1 MTSSTPDLIVLGA
14 GPAGLALAAAGA
26 EQGLSVVVIDPE
38 PHAAWPA
45 SYGAWKVDLPAW
57 VPIERSWSTAHVA
70 FDDGARDLR
79 GDYARIDKAALQAL
93 LLDTLTAHG
102 GELMCD
108 RATALHAHDDHVR
121 VQRGAGVDLHARVV
135 IDATGRGLTPV
146 SPPTAFQAAYGVLA
160 RVRSH
165 PWAAG
170 HMALMDF
177 SVAHLNTTHRS
188 GVSSFLYALPY
199 GPDRLFVEETSLAA
213 SPAVPLP
220 LLRDRLYAR
229 LAHLGVEIV
238 EELEVERCII
248 PMNTPIPRLGLAVP
262 FGAAAGLIH
271 PATGYQ
277 LSRSLTLAEPVARA
291 IAAALPHGPSAAR
304 RAAWS
309 TIWPT
314 PQRRTRAL
322 HDLGLQLLL
331 SLNAEQT
338 RAFFSAFFDL
348 PEPAWRAYLRA
359 DAAPGSVARAMAQ
372 VFTRLDPS
380 LRRAIVALALGRGRH
395 SLLRVLTPQLGGVS

>member
-1 MTSSTPDLIVLGA
+1 MPTSPPDLIVLGA
-14 GPAGLALAAAGA
+14 GPAGLALAASSA
-26 EQGLSVVVIDPE
+26 ERGLSVVVIDPE
-38 PHAAWPA
+38 PGGDWPA
-45 SYGAWKVDLPAW
+45 SYGAWQVDLPSW
-57 VPIERSWSTAHVA
+57 VPVERRWSTAQVA
-70 FDDGARDLR
+70 FGDGARDLP
-79 GDYARIDKAALQAL
+79 GDYARIAKADLQHL
-93 LLDTLTAHG
+93 LLTTLSAHG
-102 GELMCD
+102 GELVRG
-108 RATALHAHDDHVR
+108 RATALHPHPRGVR
-121 VQRGAGVDLHARVV
+121 VQRGSGADLHARVV
-135 IDATGRGLTPV
+135 IDATGRGLTPA

-160 RVRSH
+160 QVRSH
-165 PWAAG
+165 PWAPG

-177 SVAHLNTTHRS
+177 SVAHLPTAHRAD
-188 GVSSFLYALPY
+188 VSSFLYALPY

-229 LAHLGVEIV
+229 LAHLGVEVI
-238 EELEVERCII
+238 EEIEVERCII
-248 PMNTPIPRLGLAVP
+248 PMNTPIPRAGLAVP

-277 LSRSLTLAEPVARA
+277 LSRSLALAEPVARA

-309 TIWPT
+309 TVWPT

-331 SLNAEQT
+331 SLDAEQT

-359 DAAPGSVARAMAQ
+359 DAAPGSVAGAMAQ
-372 VFTRLDPS
+372 VFARLDPS